1 MANVW
6 VYAELTE
13 GKLQPTVIEIMAK
26 ARALGDV
33 TAIALGTGAKAA
45 AAVLGKH
52 GAKVVRVNEDKAF
65 DEFLAEPATDALA
78 ALHKEQ
84 VPDLVLF
91 GFTSDSRD
99 VAGRLAARLGVG
111 LISNASDLEAKDGGF
126 VARVP
131 YFGGAKVA
139 TMRANAKPAIVLI
152 RPKSFEASETGG
164 TAEVKELTLSIG
176 DGSKRA
182 RVVERVVEASEKV
195 KLEDAKVVISGGRG
209 MGGPDNFP
217 LLEDLAGA
225 LGGAVG
231 ASRAVVD
238 AGWVPYSMQVGQTG
252 KSVRP
257 GVYIAVGISG
267 AMQHTVGMKTS
278 KVIIAI
284 NKDPEAPI
292 MKMADLGV
300 VGDALKIVPALT
312 AAIKAKKGQR

>member
-1 MANVW
+1 
-6 VYAELTE
+6 
-13 GKLQPTVIEIMAK
+13 
-26 ARALGDV
+26 
-33 TAIALGTGAKAA
+33 
-45 AAVLGKH
+45 
-52 GAKVVRVNEDKAF
+52 
-65 DEFLAEPATDALA
+65 
-78 ALHKEQ
+78 
-84 VPDLVLF
+84 
-91 GFTSDSRD
+91 
-99 VAGRLAARLGVG
+99 
-111 LISNASDLEAKDGGF
+111 
-126 VARVP
+126 VP
-131 YFGGAKVA
+131 YFGGAKIA
-139 TMRANAKPAIVLI
+139 SMKANQKPAIVLV
-152 RPKSFEASETGG
+152 RPKSFEASEVGG
-164 TAEVKELTLSIG
+164 TADVKDLVVSI
-176 DGSKRA
+176 DAGSKRA
-182 RVVERVVEASEKV
+182 HIVERIVEASEKV

-267 AMQHTVGMKTS
+267 AMQHTVGMKAS

-284 NKDPEAPI
+284 NKDAEAPI

-312 AAIKAKKGQR
+312 AAVKAKKR

>member
-1 MANVW
+1 LGKIW
-6 VYAELTE
+6 VYAELSQ
-13 GKLQPTVIEIMAK
+13 GKVAPTVLELLAK
-26 ARALGDV
+26 ARELGDV
-33 TAIALGTGAKAA
+33 EAIALGTGAKAA
-45 AAVLGKH
+45 AATLGKH
-52 GAKVVRVNEDKAF
+52 GAKVVHVNEDKAF
-65 DEFLAEPATDALA
+65 DDYLAEPATDALA
-78 ALHKEQ
+78 ALYKQ
-84 VPDLVLF
+84 GAPDLILF

-99 VAGRLAARLGVG
+99 VAGRLAARLEVGV
-111 LISNASDLEAKDGGF
+111 ISNAADVVAKGGGF
-126 VARVP
+126 VASVS
-131 YFGGAKVA
+131 YFGGAKLA
-139 TMRANAKPAIVLI
+139 SMKANQKPAIVLV
-152 RPKSFEASETGG
+152 RPKSFEASEVGG
-164 TAEVKELTLSIG
+164 TAEVKDLAVSI
-176 DGSKRA
+176 DAGSKRA
-182 RVVERVVEASEKV
+182 HIVERVVEASEKV
-195 KLEDAKVVISGGRG
+195 KLEDARVVISGGRG

-267 AMQHTVGMKTS
+267 AMQHTVGMKAS

-284 NKDPEAPI
+284 NKDAEAPI

-312 AAIKAKKGQR
+312 AAIKAKKR

>member
-1 MANVW
+1 MAKVL
-6 VYAELTE
+6 VYAELNQ
-13 GKLQPTVIEIMAK
+13 GKLQAIALELM
-26 ARALGDV
+26 ARARELGDV
-33 TAIALGTGAKAA
+33 EAVALGAGAKEAA
-45 AAVLGKH
+45 ATLGKH
-52 GAKVVRVNEDKAF
+52 GAKVVHVNEDKAF
-65 DEFLAEPATDALA
+65 DDYIAEPAADALA
-78 ALHKEQ
+78 ALHQ
-84 VPDLVLF
+84 HGAADLMLF
-91 GFTSDSRD
+91 GFTIDSRE

-111 LISNASDLEAKDGGF
+111 LISNAGDVMAKDGGF
-126 VARVP
+126 VAKVP
-131 YFGGAKVA
+131 YFGGAKLA
-139 TMRANAKPAIVLI
+139 SMRANNKPAIVLI
-152 RPKSFEASETGG
+152 RPKSFEASEVGG
-164 TAEVKELTLSIG
+164 SAEIKELPAAIG

-182 RVVERVVEASEKV
+182 HITERVVEASEKV
-195 KLEDAKVVISGGRG
+195 KLEDARVVISGGRG

-267 AMQHTVGMKTS
+267 AMQHTVGMKAS

-284 NKDPEAPI
+284 NKDAEAPI

-312 AAIKAKKGQR
+312 AAVKAKKK

>member
-1 MANVW
+1 VAKVL
-6 VYAELTE
+6 VYAELNQ
-13 GKLQPTVIEIMAK
+13 GKLQPIALELMAK
-26 ARALGDV
+26 ARELGDV
-33 TAIALGTGAKAA
+33 EAVALGAGARAA
-45 AAVLGKH
+45 GVTLGQH
-52 GAKVVRVNEDKAF
+52 GAKVVHVNEDPAF
-65 DEFLAEPATDALA
+65 DDYIAEPATDALA
-78 ALHKEQ
+78 VLHASGGA
-84 VPDLVLF
+84 DLVLF
-91 GFTSDSRD
+91 GFTTDSRE
-99 VAGRLAARLGVG
+99 VAGRFAARLGVG
-111 LISNASDLEAKDGGF
+111 LISNAGDVLAKDGGF
-126 VARVP
+126 VAKVP
-131 YFGGAKVA
+131 YFGGAKLA
-139 TMRANAKPAIVLI
+139 SMRANNKPAIILV
-152 RPKSFEASETGG
+152 RPKSFEASEVGG
-164 TAEVKELTLSIG
+164 TAEVREVAAPIS
-176 DGSKRA
+176 DSSKRA
-182 RVVERVVEASEKV
+182 HITERVVEASEKV
-195 KLEDAKVVISGGRG
+195 KLEDARVVISGGRG

-267 AMQHTVGMKTS
+267 AMQHTVGMKAS

-312 AAIKAKKGQR
+312 AAVKAKKR

>member
-1 MANVW
+1 MAKVL
-6 VYAELTE
+6 VYAELNQ
-13 GKLQPTVIEIMAK
+13 GKLQSISLELMAK
-26 ARALGDV
+26 ARELGDV
-33 TAIALGTGAKAA
+33 EAVTLGAGAGTAA
-45 AAVLGKH
+45 AMLGKH
-52 GAKVVRVNEDKAF
+52 GAKVVHVNEDSAF
-65 DEFLAEPATDALA
+65 DDFIAEPAADALA
-78 ALHKEQ
+78 ALHGQ
-84 VPDLVLF
+84 NPPDLVLF
-91 GFTSDSRD
+91 GFTHDSRE

-111 LISNASDLEAKDGGF
+111 LISNAGDVVAKDGGF
-126 VARVP
+126 VAKVP

-139 TMRANAKPAIVLI
+139 SLRANKKPAIILV

-164 TAEVKELTLSIG
+164 TAEIKKLDVPVPES
-176 DGSKRA
+176 SKRA
-182 RVVERVVEASEKV
+182 HIVERIVEASEKV

-217 LLEDLAGA
+217 LLEDLANA

-267 AMQHTVGMKTS
+267 AMQHTVGMKAS
-278 KVIIAI
+278 KIIIAI
-284 NKDPEAPI
+284 NKDAEAPI

-312 AAIKAKKGQR
+312 AAVKAKKG

>member
-1 MANVW
+1 MASIL
-6 VYAELTE
+6 VYAELGG
-13 GKLQPTVIEIMAK
+13 GKVAGTTLELLTR
-26 ARALGDV
+26 ARDLGDV
-33 TAIALGTGAKAA
+33 YAVALGAGAKAA
-45 AAVLGKH
+45 AGTLGKH
-52 GAKVVRVNEDKAF
+52 GAKVVHVNEDAAF
-65 DEFLAEPATDALA
+65 DDYIAEPATDAIA
-78 ALHKEQ
+78 ALYEQ
-84 VPDLVLF
+84 QKPDLILF
-91 GFTSDSRD
+91 GFTPDSRE

-111 LISNASDLEAKDGGF
+111 LISNASDVVAKDGGF

-131 YFGGAKVA
+131 YFGGAKMA
-139 TMRANAKPAIVLI
+139 SMKANAKPAIVLV
-152 RPKSFEASETGG
+152 RPKSFEASESGG
-164 TAEVKELTLSIG
+164 AAEVMDLAVTVNEE
-176 DGSKRA
+176 SKRA
-182 RVVERVVEASEKV
+182 HIADRVVEASEKV
-195 KLEDAKVVISGGRG
+195 KLEDARVVISGGRG
-209 MGGPDNFP
+209 MGGPQNFP
-217 LLEDLAGA
+217 LLEDLASA

-284 NKDPEAPI
+284 NKDAEAPI

-312 AAIKAKKGQR
+312 AAVKAKKNG

>member
-1 MANVW
+1 MAAIL
-6 VYAELTE
+6 VYAEMSG
-13 GKLQPTVIEIMAK
+13 GKVASTSLELM
-26 ARALGDV
+26 ARARELGDV
-33 TAIALGTGAKAA
+33 YAIALGAGAKDAAATLGRHGAKA
-45 AAVLGKH
+45 VH
-52 GAKVVRVNEDKAF
+52 VNEDKAF
-65 DEFLAEPATDALA
+65 DDYIAEPATDAVA
-78 ALHKEQ
+78 ALYEKEK
-84 VPDLVLF
+84 PDLILF
-91 GFTSDSRD
+91 GFTPDSRE
-99 VAGRLAARLGVG
+99 VAGRLAARIGVG
-111 LISNASDLEAKDGGF
+111 LISNASDLEAQDGGF

-131 YFGGAKVA
+131 YFGGAKLA
-139 TMRANAKPAIVLI
+139 SMKANGKPAIVLV

-164 TAEVKELTLSIG
+164 SAEVKELDDNVADS
-176 DGSKRA
+176 SKRA
-182 RVVERVVEASEKV
+182 HIAERVAEASEKV
-195 KLEDAKVVISGGRG
+195 KLEEARVVVSGGRG
-209 MGGPDNFP
+209 LGGPQNFP
-217 LLEDLAGA
+217 MLEDLASA

-284 NKDPEAPI
+284 NKDAEAPI

-312 AAIKAKKGQR
+312 AAVKAKKNG

>member
-1 MANVW
+1 MPSIL
-6 VYAELTE
+6 VYAELSE
-13 GKLQPTVIEIMAK
+13 GKVASTSLELMRK
-26 ARALGDV
+26 ARELGEV
-33 TAIALGTGAKAA
+33 YAVALGTGAKAA
-45 AAVLGKH
+45 ATTLGKH
-52 GAKVVRVNEDKAF
+52 GAKVVHVSEDEAF
-65 DEFLAEPATDALA
+65 DDYIAEPATDAVARLYE
-78 ALHKEQ
+78 LER
-84 VPDLVLF
+84 PDLILF
-91 GFTSDSRD
+91 GFTPDSRE
-99 VAGRLAARLGVG
+99 VAGRLAARLGSG
-111 LISNASDLEAKDGGF
+111 LISNASDVATKDGGF
-126 VARVP
+126 VVKVP

-139 TMRANAKPAIVLI
+139 TMRANSKPAIVLV

-164 TAEVKELTLSIG
+164 AAEVKQLDVAVAS
-176 DGSKRA
+176 GSKRA
-182 RVVERVVEASEKV
+182 HITERVAEASEKV
-195 KLEDAKVVISGGRG
+195 KLEDARVVVSGGRG
-209 MGGPDNFP
+209 MGGPQNFP
-217 LLEDLAGA
+217 LLEELAGA

-284 NKDPEAPI
+284 NKDAEAPI

-312 AAIKAKKGQR
+312 AAVKAKKNG

>member
-1 MANVW
+1 MNG
-6 VYAELTE
+6 
-13 GKLQPTVIEIMAK
+13 GKLQTTALELMAK
-26 ARALGDV
+26 ARELGDV
-33 TAIALGTGAKAA
+33 EAIALGTGAKAA
-45 AAVLGKH
+45 AETLGKH
-52 GAKVVRVNEDKAF
+52 GAKVVHVNEDMAF
-65 DEFLAEPATDALA
+65 DDFIAEPAADALA
-78 ALHKEQ
+78 ALHEKER
-84 VPDLVLF
+84 PDLLMF
-91 GFTSDSRD
+91 AFTPDSRD
-99 VAGRLAARLGVG
+99 VAGRVAARLGKG
-111 LISNASDLEAKDGGF
+111 LIPNASDITAKDGGF
-126 VARVP
+126 VAKVP

-139 TMRANAKPAIVLI
+139 SMRANNKPAIVLV
-152 RPKSFEASETGG
+152 RPKSFEASEKGG
-164 TAEVKELTLSIG
+164 TAEVKDLAVTIG

-182 RVVERVVEASEKV
+182 KIVERVAEASEKV

-217 LLEDLAGA
+217 LLEALANA

-267 AMQHTVGMKTS
+267 AMQHTVGMKAS

-284 NKDPEAPI
+284 NKDAEAPI

-300 VGDALKIVPALT
+300 VGDALKILPRLT
-312 AAIKAKKGQR
+312 EAVRARKAQ

>member
-1 MANVW
+1 MAKVW
-6 VYAELTE
+6 VFAELNQ
-13 GKLQPTVIEIMAK
+13 GKLQTTVLELMSK
-26 ARALGDV
+26 AREMGDV
-33 TAIALGTGAKAA
+33 DAIALGSGAKAA
-45 AAVLGKH
+45 AATLGKH
-52 GAKVVRVNEDKAF
+52 GAKVVHVNEDKSF
-65 DEFLAEPATDALA
+65 DDYIAEPATDALA
-78 ALHKEQ
+78 SLHKQ
-84 VPDLVLF
+84 APPDLILF
-91 GFTSDSRD
+91 GFTSDSRE

-111 LISNASDLEAKDGGF
+111 LISNAADITAKDGGL
-126 VARVP
+126 VAKVP

-139 TMRANAKPAIVLI
+139 SMRANNKPAIVLI
-152 RPKSFEASETGG
+152 RPKSFEPSETGG
-164 TAEVKELTLSIG
+164 TAEVKELAISVG
-176 DGSKRA
+176 EGSKRA
-182 RVVERVVEASEKV
+182 HIVERVVEASEKV

-217 LLEDLAGA
+217 LLEALAGA

-267 AMQHTVGMKTS
+267 AMQHTVGMKSS

-284 NKDPEAPI
+284 NKDAEAPI

-312 AAIKAKKGQR
+312 AAVKARKG

>member
-1 MANVW
+1 MAKVW
-6 VYAELTE
+6 VFAELNQ
-13 GKLQPTVIEIMAK
+13 GKLQTTVLELMSK
-26 ARALGDV
+26 AREMGDV
-33 TAIALGTGAKAA
+33 DAIALGSGAKAA
-45 AAVLGKH
+45 AATLGKH
-52 GAKVVRVNEDKAF
+52 GAKVVHANEDKSF
-65 DEFLAEPATDALA
+65 DDYIAEPATDALA
-78 ALHKEQ
+78 SLHKQEP
-84 VPDLVLF
+84 PDLILF
-91 GFTSDSRD
+91 GFTSDSRE

-111 LISNASDLEAKDGGF
+111 LISNAADITAKDGGL
-126 VARVP
+126 VAKVP

-139 TMRANAKPAIVLI
+139 SMRANNKPAIVLI
-152 RPKSFEASETGG
+152 RPKSFEPSETGG
-164 TAEVKELTLSIG
+164 TAEVKELAVSVG
-176 DGSKRA
+176 EGSKRA
-182 RVVERVVEASEKV
+182 HIVERVVEASEKV

-217 LLEDLAGA
+217 LLEALAGA

-267 AMQHTVGMKTS
+267 AMQHTVGMKSS

-284 NKDPEAPI
+284 NKDAEAPI

-312 AAIKAKKGQR
+312 AAVKARKG

>member
-1 MANVW
+1 MAKVC
-6 VYAELTE
+6 VYAELGE
-13 GKLQPTVIEIMAK
+13 GKVNSAALEIMAR
-26 ARALGDV
+26 ARELGDV
-33 TAIALGTGAKAA
+33 SVVALGSGAKEAA
-45 AAVLGKH
+45 ATLGKH
-52 GAKVVRVNEDKAF
+52 GAKVAYVNEDKVF
-65 DEFLAEPATDALA
+65 DDYLAEPATDVMEALQKQDA
-78 ALHKEQ
+78 HELI
-84 VPDLVLF
+84 LF
-91 GFTSDSRD
+91 SFTSDSRD
-99 VAGRLAARLGVG
+99 VAGRLAARLGTG
-111 LISNASDLEAKDGGF
+111 LISNASDISAEGGGF
-126 VARVP
+126 VAKVP

-139 TMRANAKPAIVLI
+139 SMKANAKPAIVLI
-152 RPKSFEASETGG
+152 RPKSFEASESGG
-164 TAEVKELTLSIG
+164 TAAIKEAPGSVG

-182 RVVERVVEASEKV
+182 HILERVAEASEKV
-195 KLEDAKVVISGGRG
+195 KLEDARVVISGGRG

-284 NKDPEAPI
+284 NKDAEAPI
-292 MKMADLGV
+292 MKIADLGV

-312 AAIKAKKGQR
+312 AAVKAKKGKS